1 MKKIITLFVALVLSC
16 SVSFSQRYLQ
26 EVFTDV
32 QVTSNVTYGVN
43 ATVIAYQQ
51 LGQAIPQQLKC
62 DIYEPVGDTSTSR
75 PVVLYF
81 HTGNFLPT
89 PQNGS
94 PSGTKVDSNVV
105 EMCSRLAKMGY
116 VVASCDY
123 RLGWNP
129 VASTQDE
136 RVYTLINAA
145 YRGVQDCRTAI
156 RFFRMTEAEMSN
168 PYGIDP
174 TRIAVWGQGTGGYIS
189 FASATLNNYSDIVIP
204 KFIHDVEVA
213 PGVIVPLPMVIQEVN
228 GDIYGTSVG
237 INPNDGDTLCY
248 INHPTYSSDFNVMVN
263 LGGACGDS
271 SWVTANDIPM
281 ISFHSPTDPFAPYNV
296 GTVIVPGFN
305 LPVVEVSGSGHV
317 QQMANAF
324 GLNDVFQMAD
334 DAGDVY
340 TTAANTFNDGNFGLY
355 PLNRPATQPADSA
368 PWEWWAAS
376 NPNNS
381 NGLMTNPD
389 MSAAKGMMF
398 LDSIQMYAAPRMMC
412 ALMLAGSPCEEIVV
426 EGPENDE
433 CMNAIDINTL
443 FTGGLQ
449 MTMSDGPFSNEGAT
463 AEDPNYPLDAGCFV
477 AFSSEPS
484 VDNTVWFTFE
494 GDGQLYNINTSDC
507 NGTATF
513 TNSDTQMAIYSG
525 TTCEGLTLV
534 DCVDDIDTQGSVF
547 WAGLPFQ
554 TADNTTY
561 YVMVD
566 GFNYT
571 AGGSGG
577 LDSLST
583 GNFCLDVTQIT
594 VNINENELAGFRM
607 FPNPTRNNFTIAANS
622 KIENINIFN
631 LVGEIVAT
639 ESNVNAKTY
648 EVKAQLAKGI
658 YMVDVYTSA
667 GKNTQKLIVE

>member
-62 DIYEPVGDTSTSR
+62 DIYEPVGDTATSR

-129 VASTQDE
+129 VASTQVE

-355 PLNRPATQPADSA
+355 PLNRPSSQPADSA

-426 EGPENDE
+426 EGPENDL
-433 CMNAIDINTL
+433 CMNAVDINTL

-449 MTMSDGPFSNEGAT
+449 MTMSDGPFTNEGAT

-554 TADNTTY
+554 TTDNTTY
-561 YVMVD
+561 FVMVD

-577 LDSLST
+577 LDSLSS
-583 GNFCLDVTQIT
+583 GDFCLDVTQIT
-594 VNINENELAGFRM
+594 VNINESELAGFRM
-607 FPNPTRNNFTIAANS
+607 FPNPTHNNFTIAANS
-622 KIENINIFN
+622 KIESINIFN

>member
-62 DIYEPVGDTSTSR
+62 DIYEPVGDTATSR

-248 INHPTYSSDFNVMVN
+248 INHPAYSSDFNVMVN

-355 PLNRPATQPADSA
+355 PLNRPSSQLADSA
-368 PWEWWAAS
+368 PWEWWAAD

-381 NGLMTNPD
+381 NGLMTNPN
-389 MSAAKGMMF
+389 MSAEKGMMF

-426 EGPENDE
+426 EGPANDE
-433 CMNAIDINTL
+433 CMNAVDINTL

-463 AEDPNYPLDAGCFV
+463 AEDPSYPLDADCFV

-534 DCVDDIDTQGSVF
+534 DCVDDMDTQGSVF

-554 TADNTTY
+554 TADNITY

-577 LDSLST
+577 LDSLSS
-583 GNFCLDVTQIT
+583 GDFCLDVTQIT

-607 FPNPTRNNFTIAANS
+607 FPNPTHNNFTIAANA
-622 KIENINIFN
+622 KIESINIFN